1 MNSKAQTENFLP
13 PLWIVSLLVL
23 ALFGWL
29 VLELKEIF
37 TLLVLGY
44 VVSYVIEPVLKRLE
58 KRSLPRT
65 ISIPIVFAAIVLV
78 ILLLIFTVVPVLVAQ
93 IIELSTRLPQALVS
107 LESRLELLLVQINQL
122 LPVGV
127 FELNSSL
134 IINWLKS
141 LLSPDL
147 LKAVLTAAATALI
160 SGYSLTLTVVNLAL
174 VPFIVYYLS
183 LDFSA
188 LHLRAIRIF
197 PRAYRLKVREL
208 ASEINH
214 SLSAFVSGQFT
225 VGAILSVLYALF
237 LGLIGV
243 ELWPVLAII
252 AGFGNIVPYLG
263 TIVGITL
270 SSLLALLSFGDLWHL
285 VLVWLAFI
293 AVQFL
298 EGSFITPKIVG
309 EKVGLSPLSVIIAI
323 VAFGSLL
330 GLLGILLAVP
340 LAAILKVLMR
350 QAHLWAL
357 QKVPE

>member
-1 MNSKAQTENFLP
+1 M
-13 PLWIVSLLVL
+13 

-65 ISIPIVFAAIVLV
+65 ISIPIVFATIVLV
-78 ILLLIFTVVPVLVAQ
+78 ILLLIFTVVPVFVAQ

-147 LKAVLTAAATALI
+147 LKTVLIAAATALI

-188 LHLRAIRIF
+188 LHLRSIRIF